1 MSTFK
6 GQCHCQHHQW
16 EVTLTPDQSSHIL
29 CHCDTCKILG
39 GGAYTMNQ
47 IIPKSNLKITQG
59 GEPAC
64 YTYKGDSGKSVNCY
78 YCPKC
83 TTHIYHHQ
91 EVMGPD
97 TIIAR
102 TALLPEGRQK
112 FNVGAEIYG
121 KAKMSWEPKIAE
133 TFETLP
139 PS

>member
-1 MSTFK
+1 
-6 GQCHCQHHQW
+6 
-16 EVTLTPDQSSHIL
+16 
-29 CHCDTCKILG
+29 
-39 GGAYTMNQ
+39 MNQ
-47 IIPKSNLKITQG
+47 IIPKSALKITKG
-59 GEPAC
+59 GEPGK
-64 YTYKGDSGKSVNCY
+64 YTYYGDSGKVSSYLPSPSPPFSSHHHILTSLIQAVNCY

-83 TTHIYHHQ
+83 TSHIYHHQ

-102 TALLPEGRQK
+102 TALLQEGRDK
-112 FNVGAEIYG
+112 FPVGAEIYG

>member
-1 MSTFK
+1 MSYNGK
-6 GQCHCQHHQW
+6 CHCGHHEW
-16 EVTLTPDQSSHIL
+16 TVELKDDQQNHIL

-39 GGAYTMNQ
+39 GGAFTMNQ
-47 IIPKSNLKITQG
+47 IIPKNQLKITKG
-59 GEPAC
+59 GEPSK
-64 YTYKGDSGKSVNCY
+64 YTYYGDSGKGVNCY

-102 TALLPEGRQK
+102 TALLKDGRDK
-112 FNVGAEIYG
+112 FDVGAEIYG
-121 KAKMSWEPKIAE
+121 KAKMKWEKEIAQ